1 VGDNALMQGFRL
13 GFGLG
18 LGLLVCYLVGLSAR
32 ELAGVVRMA
41 GEWMGAR
48 RSRRRLAQWLAG
60 GNESKVRKIG

>member
-1 VGDNALMQGFRL
+1 MENDALMQGFHL
-13 GFGLG
+13 GFGMG

-41 GEWMGAR
+41 GEWIGAR

-60 GNESKVRKIG
+60 EQAKVRKIG

>member
-1 VGDNALMQGFRL
+1 MGNDALIQGFHL

-32 ELAGVVRMA
+32 ELAGVVRMW
-41 GEWMGAR
+41 GEWIGAR

-60 GNESKVRKIG
+60 ENGSKVRKIG